1 MNDLAARER
10 IRSDLETTLIVEA
23 AAGTGKTTE
32 LVARI
37 ISLVRSGVGLDRILS
52 VTFTDKAAGE
62 MKLRLRA
69 ELEKARAGAVAIEHD
84 RFTLALSRLEVAQI
98 GTIHSLCADLLRERP
113 VEARVDPL
121 FEVAAGETADR
132 LFDQAFD
139 SWFQQVVADPPEGV
153 RRLLRRKSRFRD
165 APGQREVLREAG
177 RSLADHRDFAAPW
190 RREPF
195 NRAQAVAGLVEK
207 LGELAAISAKAQ
219 RPQDWCA
226 KSLAELARWHGELVR
241 REALRGRDDDGV
253 EAELSALCKHKLWA
267 WKGSGKFFASGLE
280 RASVVALRDAVKV
293 ELEQFTERAEADLA
307 ACLHDELRPLIDA
320 YEALKTRAG
329 CLDFLDLL
337 LRARDLV
344 RDDRQVREEL
354 QARFNRLLVD
364 EFQDTDPL
372 QAEILLLLAA
382 DDPAERDWTRAHP
395 LPGKLFVVGDPKQ
408 SIYRF
413 RRADIALYEDVKAR
427 LLSRGAELIHL
438 TVSFRS
444 VPSIQ
449 TAVNAAFAPRMIS
462 AGDGAQASYVALD
475 PARPEPAGRPTV
487 VALPAPKIY
496 GDRGVAKWII
506 EKSYPDAVGAFVDFL
521 VRKSGWTITE
531 RDKPDA
537 PVPLEARHIC
547 LLFKRMQSF
556 GDDLTRGYVRA
567 LEARRIAHVLVGG
580 RSYHEREEILAVR
593 NAATAIE
600 WPGDELAVFATL
612 RGPFFALGDD
622 ALLLFHE
629 RQKKLSPLRR
639 FEPVALAALSPPE
652 REVADA
658 LAVLRE
664 LHLRRN
670 RRPIADTL
678 SRLLDQTRAHAGIA
692 IWPTGEQALA
702 NVLQV
707 LELARRFEAAGASS
721 FRGFVD
727 RLAADADRGESGEAP
742 VVEEGT
748 EGVRIMSVHKAKGLE
763 FPVVILCDPTAPL
776 SFRNPSRHVDPA
788 RKLWAMPLAGCVPAE
803 LLEHREAVLQ
813 RDRDEAVR
821 VAYVAATRARDLL
834 VLPQTGD
841 GELEGWLDVL
851 NPALLPRP
859 LDRRSP
865 RDAPGCPPFGKET
878 VLDRPEGVFAAL
890 SVAPGLH
897 SPQAGA
903 HEVVWWDPAS
913 LELDKEP
920 AGGIRGEAL
929 LVEDDVS
936 RPAATAASRGHD
948 EWKTRRAAAVAQGLR
963 PSLRI
968 ATPSQ
973 LDSSS
978 PSSPTPSWPPSA
990 AGSSSAPAEP
1000 SSALIAVVGEAAEG
1014 DVRRPEVATSG
1025 SGVPR
1030 PEATAPSTSPVP
1042 PSSPAGAPLS
1052 AATARAGAGARS
1064 LAAGLP
1070 EAWALPAAEGVE
1082 VTWQRVGDRE
1092 AARPGGKRFGTLVHA
1107 TLAAID
1113 LRADAAA
1120 VGRAAAAEGR
1130 QMNASDAEV
1139 QAAARAVN
1147 VALRHPL
1154 LARAAASADCR
1165 RETPLFQRAADGTLI
1180 EGVVDLAFRE
1190 HPPGAAPFWTVV
1202 DFKTDARAEDHPHYL
1217 TQLRLYCA
1225 AVTAATGE
1233 AAQGVI
1239 LSV

>member
-62 MKLRLRA
+62 MKLRLRS
-69 ELEKARAGAVAIEHD
+69 ELEKARAGAAAVEHD

-139 SWFQQVVADPPEGV
+139 AWFQQAVADPPEGV

-177 RSLADHRDFAAPW
+177 RGLADHRDFAAPW

-195 NRAQAVAGLVEK
+195 DRAGAVAALVDRI
-207 LGELAAISAKAQ
+207 GELAEISARAQ

-226 KSLAELARWHGELVR
+226 KSLAELARWHAELVR

-267 WKGSGKFFASGLE
+267 WKGNGKFFAPGLE

-354 QARFNRLLVD
+354 QARFSRLLVD

-395 LPGKLFVVGDPKQ
+395 VPGKLFVVGDPKQ

-427 LLSRGAELIHL
+427 LLSRGAQLLHL

-449 TAVNAAFAPRMIS
+449 AAVNAAFAPRMIS

-521 VRKSGWTITE
+521 VRKSGWTVTE

-537 PVPLEARHIC
+537 PAPLEARHIC

-629 RQKKLSPLRR
+629 RQGKLQPTRAFDPAALLPA
-639 FEPVALAALSPPE
+639 ELEVAAALAI
-652 REVADA
+652 
-658 LAVLRE
+658 LRE

-727 RLAADADRGESGEAP
+727 RLAADAERGESGEAP

-813 RDRDEAVR
+813 RDREEAVR

-834 VLPQTGD
+834 VVPQTGD

-865 RDAPGCPPFGKET
+865 REAPGCPPFGKET

-897 SPQAGA
+897 APQAGA

-913 LELDKEP
+913 LELNKEP
-920 AGGIRGEAL
+920 AGGIRGEEL

-936 RPAATAASRGHD
+936 RPAANAASRGHD
-948 EWKTRRAAAVAQGLR
+948 EWRARRAAALAQGLL

-973 LDSSS
+973 LDGAHPAPAAAGPLAAQPNAASGEAVAAPAAGAQRSSASS
-978 PSSPTPSWPPSA
+978 PDPR
-990 AGSSSAPAEP
+990 GGSAP
-1000 SSALIAVVGEAAEG
+1000 GAA
-1014 DVRRPEVATSG
+1014 
-1025 SGVPR
+1025 
-1030 PEATAPSTSPVP
+1030 
-1042 PSSPAGAPLS
+1042 
-1052 AATARAGAGARS
+1052 ARAA
-1064 LAAGLP
+1064 LP
-1070 EAWALPAAEGVE
+1070 DAWALPAVDGVA
-1082 VTWQRVGDRE
+1082 VAWQRAGDRE
-1092 AARPGGKRFGTLVHA
+1092 SGRPGGKRFGILVHA

-1120 VGRAAAAEGR
+1120 VARAAAAEGR
-1130 QMNASDAEV
+1130 QMNASEAEV
-1139 QAAARAVN
+1139 QAAARAVS

-1154 LARAAASADCR
+1154 LARAAKSADCR
-1165 RETPLFQRAADGTLI
+1165 RETPLFQRAKDGTLI

-1190 HPPGAAPFWTVV
+1190 HAAGAAPLWTVV

-1233 AAQGVI
+1233 PAQGVI

>member
-1 MNDLAARER
+1 MNDLAARQR
-10 IRSDLETTLIVEA
+10 IRGDLGATLIVEA

-37 ISLVRSGVGLDRILS
+37 VSLVQSGVGLDRILS

-69 ELEKARAGAVAIEHD
+69 ELEKARAGAPPDENQ
-84 RFTLALSRLEVAQI
+84 RFTAALSRLEVAQI

-121 FEVAAGETADR
+121 FEVAAGDTADR

-139 SWFQQVVADPPEGV
+139 AWFQQVVSDPPEGV

-165 APGQREVLREAG
+165 GPGQREVLRDAG
-177 RSLADHRDFAAPW
+177 RGLADHRDFDAAW

-195 NRAQAVAGLVEK
+195 DRAGALGRLVDQV
-207 LGELAAISAKAQ
+207 GELAALAPRAQ
-219 RPQDWCA
+219 RAQDWCA
-226 KSLAELARWHGELVR
+226 KSLADLARWHGELVR
-241 REALRGRDDDGV
+241 REALRGRDDDGL
-253 EAELSALCKHKLWA
+253 EAELTALCRHKLWG
-267 WKGSGKFFASGLE
+267 WKGSGKWFAPGLE
-280 RASVVALRDAVKV
+280 RISVLSLRDAAKV
-293 ELEQFTERAEADLA
+293 ELERFTERAEADLA

-320 YEALKTRAG
+320 YETLKSRAG

-354 QARFNRLLVD
+354 QARFSRLLVD

-382 DDPAERDWTRAHP
+382 DDPAERDWTRARP

-413 RRADIALYEDVKAR
+413 RRADIALYEDVKTR
-427 LLSRGAELIHL
+427 LLARGAELLHL

-449 TAVNAAFAPRMIS
+449 TAVNAAFAPRMVS
-462 AGDGAQASYVALD
+462 SGDGAQASYVALD

-496 GDRGVAKWII
+496 GDRGVARWII
-506 EKSYPDAVGAFVDFL
+506 EESYPDAVGAFVDFL
-521 VRKSGWTITE
+521 VRKSGWAITE

-629 RQKKLSPLRR
+629 RQGKLQPTRV
-639 FEPVALAALSPPE
+639 FDPAALLPAE
-652 REVADA
+652 REVAAA
-658 LAVLRE
+658 LSVLRE
-664 LHLRRN
+664 LHRGRN

-727 RLAADADRGESGEAP
+727 RLAADAERGESGEAP

-776 SFRNPSRHVDPA
+776 SFRNPSRHVEPE

-813 RDRDEAVR
+813 RDREEAVR

-834 VLPQTGD
+834 VVPQTGD

-851 NPALLPRP
+851 NPVLLPKP
-859 LDRRSP
+859 FERRAP

-878 VLDRPEGVFAAL
+878 VLDQPEGAFAV

-897 SPQAGA
+897 APQAGT
-903 HEVVWWDPAS
+903 HQVVWWDPAS
-913 LELDKEP
+913 LELGKEP

-929 LVEDDVS
+929 LVEDDGS
-936 RPAATAASRGHD
+936 RPTATAASRAHE
-948 EWKTRRAAAVAQGLR
+948 EWKARRAGALAQGAR
-963 PSLRI
+963 PSLRV

-973 LDSSS
+973 LD
-978 PSSPTPSWPPSA
+978 PARP
-990 AGSSSAPAEP
+990 APATA
-1000 SSALIAVVGEAAEG
+1000 SATP
-1014 DVRRPEVATSG
+1014 DP
-1025 SGVPR
+1025 
-1030 PEATAPSTSPVP
+1030 AP
-1042 PSSPAGAPLS
+1042 
-1052 AATARAGAGARS
+1052 GAGAASAALARAPPAGPDPLS
-1064 LAAGLP
+1064 QVLTDAAGMDVSHQRT
-1070 EAWALPAAEGVE
+1070 VE
-1082 VTWQRVGDRE
+1082 RE
-1092 AARPGGKRFGTLVHA
+1092 EARPRGKRFGTLVHA

-1113 LRADAAA
+1113 LRADDAA

-1130 QMNASDAEV
+1130 MMGASESEV
-1139 QAAARAVN
+1139 RAAARAVA

-1154 LARAAASADCR
+1154 LQRAAASADCR
-1165 RETPLFQRAADGTLI
+1165 RETPVFMQAADGVI
-1180 EGVVDLAFRE
+1180 VEGVVDLAFRE
-1190 HPPGAAPFWTVV
+1190 TAAGAASRWTVV

-1217 TQLRLYCA
+1217 AQLRLYCA

>member
-1 MNDLAARER
+1 MNDLPARER
-10 IRSDLETTLIVEA
+10 IRKDLDSTLLVEA

-37 ISLVRSGVGLDRILS
+37 VSLVRSGVGLDGILS

-69 ELEKARAGAVAIEHD
+69 ELEKARESARDVEHQ
-84 RFTLALSRLEVAQI
+84 RFTAALSRLEVAQI

-132 LFDQAFD
+132 LFDHAFD
-139 SWFQQVVADPPEGV
+139 AWFQQQVAEPPEGV
-153 RRLLRRKSRFRD
+153 RRLLRRKSRHRD
-165 APGQREVLREAG
+165 GPSQREVLREAG
-177 RSLADHRDFAAPW
+177 RGLTDHRDFPAPW

-195 NRAQAVAGLVEK
+195 DRQAELARLVEK
-207 LGELAAISAKAQ
+207 VGELAGLAARAQ

-226 KSLAELARWHGELVR
+226 RSLSELARWHGELSR
-241 REALRGRDDDGV
+241 RESLRGRDEDGL
-253 EAELSALCKHKLWA
+253 EAELAALSRQKLWG
-267 WKGSGKFFASGLE
+267 WKGNGKFFAPGLE
-280 RASVVALRDAVKV
+280 RQSVLALRDALKA
-293 ELEQFTERAEADLA
+293 ELDRFAERAEADLA

-320 YEALKTRAG
+320 YEAAKTRAG

-344 RDDRQVREEL
+344 RDDRQVRGEL
-354 QARFNRLLVD
+354 QARFSRLLVD

-395 LPGKLFVVGDPKQ
+395 VPGKLFVVGDPKQ

-449 TAVNAAFAPRMIS
+449 AAVNAAFAPRMVS

-475 PARPEPAGRPTV
+475 PARPEPGGRPTV
-487 VALPAPKIY
+487 VALPAPRIY
-496 GDRGVAKWII
+496 GDRGSVANWII

-521 VRKSGWTITE
+521 VRQSGWTVTE
-531 RDKPDA
+531 RDRPEA
-537 PVPLEARHIC
+537 PVPLEPRHIC
-547 LLFKRMQSF
+547 LLFKRLQSF

-600 WPGDELAVFATL
+600 WPGDDLAVFATL

-622 ALLLFHE
+622 ALLLFHQ
-629 RQKKLSPLRR
+629 RQGKLNPRRR
-639 FEPVALAALSPPE
+639 FDAAALLPAE
-652 REVADA
+652 REVAEA
-658 LAVLRE
+658 LAVLRA
-664 LHLRRN
+664 LHDGRN

-678 SRLLDQTRAHAGIA
+678 SRLLDQTRAHAGLA

-727 RLAADADRGESGEAP
+727 RLASDADRGESGEAP

-788 RKLWAMPLAGCVPAE
+788 RRLWAMPLAGCVPHE
-803 LLEHREAVLQ
+803 LIEHREAVLR

-834 VLPQTGD
+834 VVPQTGD
-841 GELEGWLDVL
+841 GELEGWLEVL
-851 NPALLPRP
+851 NPAILPRP
-859 LDRRSP
+859 LDRRTP
-865 RDAPGCPPFGKET
+865 REAPGCPPFGKET
-878 VLDRPEGVFAAL
+878 VLDRPDGAFAAL
-890 SVAPGLH
+890 PVAPGLH
-897 SPQAGA
+897 APQAGA

-913 LELDKEP
+913 LELDRAP

-929 LVEDDVS
+929 LVEDDGS
-936 RPAATAASRGHD
+936 RPTATAAARAHQ
-948 EWKTRRAAAVAQGLR
+948 EWKARRADAVARGSL

-973 LDSSS
+973 LDG
-978 PSSPTPSWPPSA
+978 PPPAPPAAAGAASSA
-990 AGSSSAPAEP
+990 AGAASRAAGAASRAAGAASPAAGAASP
-1000 SSALIAVVGEAAEG
+1000 AAVGAAL
-1014 DVRRPEVATSG
+1014 
-1025 SGVPR
+1025 
-1030 PEATAPSTSPVP
+1030 
-1042 PSSPAGAPLS
+1042 PAGAGGDVS
-1052 AATARAGAGARS
+1052 HQR
-1064 LAAGLP
+1064 
-1070 EAWALPAAEGVE
+1070 AEG
-1082 VTWQRVGDRE
+1082 RE
-1092 AARPGGKRFGTLVHA
+1092 AARPGGKRFGILVHA
-1107 TLAAID
+1107 TLEAVD
-1113 LRADAAA
+1113 LRADADA
-1120 VGRAAAAEGR
+1120 VGRAAVVQGR
-1130 QMNASDAEV
+1130 LVGASEEEV
-1139 QAAARAVN
+1139 SAAARAVAG
-1147 VALRHPL
+1147 ALRHPL
-1154 LARAAASADCR
+1154 LLRAARSADCR
-1165 RETPLFQRAADGTLI
+1165 RETPLFLRGAEGALL

-1190 HPPGAAPFWTVV
+1190 QPSGAPPCWTVV

>member
-10 IRSDLETTLIVEA
+10 IRGDLDATLIVEA

-37 ISLVRSGVGLDRILS
+37 VSLVRSGVGLDRILS

-69 ELEKARAGAVAIEHD
+69 ELEKARTGAMATVEHE
-84 RFTLALSRLEVAQI
+84 RFTDALSRLEVAQI

-139 SWFQQVVADPPEGV
+139 TWFQQVVADPPEGV

-177 RSLADHRDFAAPW
+177 RSLTDHRDFAAPW

-195 NRAQAVAGLVEK
+195 DRADAVARLVGK
-207 LGELAAISAKAQ
+207 IGELAALAAKAQ
-219 RPQDWCA
+219 RAQDWCA
-226 KSLAELARWHGELVR
+226 KSFTELSRWHDERVR
-241 REALRGRDDDGV
+241 REALRGRDDDGL
-253 EAELSALCKHKLWA
+253 EAGLAALCRHKLWG
-267 WKGSGKFFASGLE
+267 WKGNGKWFAPGLE
-280 RASVVALRDAVKV
+280 RSSVLSLRDAVKL
-293 ELEQFTERAEADLA
+293 EIEQFTERAEADLA

-320 YEALKTRAG
+320 YEALKGRAG

-344 RDDRQVREEL
+344 RDDRPVREEL
-354 QARFNRLLVD
+354 QARFSRLLVD

-382 DDPAERDWTRAHP
+382 DDPAERDWTRARP
-395 LPGKLFVVGDPKQ
+395 VPGKLFVVGDPKQ

-413 RRADIALYEDVKAR
+413 RRADIALYENVKAR
-427 LLSRGAELIHL
+427 LLSHSAELVHL

-449 TAVNAAFAPRMIS
+449 TAVNAAFAPRMVS
-462 AGDGAQASYVALD
+462 GGDGGQASYVALD
-475 PARPEPAGRPTV
+475 PARPEPVGRPTV
-487 VALPAPKIY
+487 VALPAPRIY
-496 GDRGVAKWII
+496 SDRGSVVKWEI

-521 VRKSGWTITE
+521 VRKSGWTVTE

-600 WPGDELAVFATL
+600 WPDDELAVFATL

-629 RQKKLSPLRR
+629 RQGKLRPTRA
-639 FEPVALAALSPPE
+639 FEPAARDALLPAE

-658 LAVLRE
+658 LALLRE
-664 LHLRRN
+664 LHFRRN

-707 LELARRFEAAGASS
+707 FELARRFEAAGASS

-727 RLAADADRGESGEAP
+727 RLAADAERGESGEAP

-763 FPVVILCDPTAPL
+763 FPVVILCDPTAPV
-776 SFRNPSRHVDPA
+776 SFRNPSRYVDPE
-788 RKLWAMPLAGCVPAE
+788 RKLWAMPLAGCVPFE
-803 LLEHREAVLQ
+803 LLQHREAVLQ
-813 RDRDEAVR
+813 RDREEAVR

-834 VLPQTGD
+834 VVPQTGD
-841 GELEGWLDVL
+841 GELEGWLEVL
-851 NPALLPRP
+851 NPVLLPKP
-859 LDRRSP
+859 LERRAP

-878 VLDRPEGVFAAL
+878 VLDRPDNVFSEGQPAL
-890 SVAPGLH
+890 PVAPGLH
-897 SPQAGA
+897 APQAGV

-913 LELDKEP
+913 LELNKEP

-929 LVEDDVS
+929 LVEDDGS
-936 RPAATAASRGHD
+936 RETATAASRAHD
-948 EWKTRRAAAVAQGLR
+948 EWKARRAAAVARGAQ
-963 PSLRI
+963 PSLRV

-973 LDSSS
+973 LEALRSAS
-978 PSSPTPSWPPSA
+978 PVHSAPSIAASPIQPASIAASAQQPAAQQPSA
-990 AGSSSAPAEP
+990 
-1000 SSALIAVVGEAAEG
+1000 
-1014 DVRRPEVATSG
+1014 G
-1025 SGVPR
+1025 SGGLGLR
-1030 PEATAPSTSPVP
+1030 
-1042 PSSPAGAPLS
+1042 
-1052 AATARAGAGARS
+1052 
-1064 LAAGLP
+1064 GLP
-1070 EAWALPAAEGVE
+1070 ALGGVE
-1082 VTWQRVGDRE
+1082 VSYQRAGDPE
-1092 AARPGGKRFGTLVHA
+1092 PARPGGKRFGTLVHA
-1107 TLAAID
+1107 TLATID

-1120 VGRAAAAEGR
+1120 IGRAAAAEGR
-1130 QMNASDAEV
+1130 MVNASGPEM
-1139 QAAARAVN
+1139 QAAARAVEA
-1147 VALRHPL
+1147 ALLHPL
-1154 LARAAASADCR
+1154 LARAARSADCR
-1165 RETPLFQRAADGTLI
+1165 RETPVFWRDADGTLI

-1190 HPPGAAPFWTVV
+1190 HPAGAAPSWTVV

-1217 TQLRLYCA
+1217 IQLRIYCA

-1233 AAQGVI
+1233 AAKGVI

>member
-1 MNDLAARER
+1 MNDLAARVR
-10 IRSDLETTLIVEA
+10 IRGDLEATLIVEA

-37 ISLVRSGVGLDRILS
+37 VSLVRSGIGLDRILS

-69 ELEKARAGAVAIEHD
+69 ELEKAREGAAVAAEHD
-84 RFTLALSRLEVAQI
+84 RLTVALSRLEVAQI

-113 VEARVDPL
+113 VEAQVDPL

-139 SWFQQVVADPPEGV
+139 AWFQQVVALPPEGV

-177 RSLADHRDFAAPW
+177 RSLSEHRDFAAPW

-195 NRAQAVAGLVEK
+195 DRTGGVALLVDEIGK
-207 LGELAAISAKAQ
+207 LAELAAKAQ
-219 RPQDWCA
+219 RAQDWCA

-241 REALRGRDDDGV
+241 REALRGRDEDGL
-253 EAELSALCKHKLWA
+253 EAELALLCRHKLWG
-267 WKGSGKFFASGLE
+267 WKGSGKWFAEGIE
-280 RASVVALRDAVKV
+280 RKSVLVLRDTVKLA
-293 ELEQFTERAEADLA
+293 LEQFTERAEADLA
-307 ACLHDELRPLIDA
+307 ACLQGELRPPIDA
-320 YEALKTRAG
+320 YETLKGRAG

-354 QARFNRLLVD
+354 QARFSRVLVD

-372 QAEILLLLAA
+372 QAEILLLLSA
-382 DDPAERDWTRAHP
+382 DDPAERDWTRARP
-395 LPGKLFVVGDPKQ
+395 VPGKLFVVGDPKQ

-413 RRADIALYEDVKAR
+413 RRADIALYQDVKTR
-427 LLSRGAELIHL
+427 LLSSGAELVHL

-449 TAVNAAFAPRMIS
+449 TAVNAAFAPRMGS
-462 AGDGAQASYVALD
+462 ASPEAGDGGQARYVALD
-475 PARPEPAGRPTV
+475 PARPEPAGRPTI
-487 VALPAPKIY
+487 VALPAPRIY
-496 GDRGVAKWII
+496 GDRGSVVNWQI

-521 VRKSGWTITE
+521 VRRSGWTITE
-531 RDKPDA
+531 RDRPDQ
-537 PVPLEARHIC
+537 PVPLEARHVC

-556 GDDLTRGYVRA
+556 GADLTRGYVRA

-600 WPGDELAVFATL
+600 WPLDELAVFATL

-629 RQKKLSPLRR
+629 RQGKLHPLRP
-639 FEPVALAALSPPE
+639 FDPAALAALLPPE

-664 LHLRRN
+664 LHLLRN
-670 RRPIADTL
+670 RRPIAGTL

-727 RLAADADRGESGEAP
+727 RLAADAERGESGEAP

-748 EGVRIMSVHKAKGLE
+748 EGVRLMSVHKAKGLE

-776 SFRNPSRHVDPA
+776 SFRNPSRHVDPE
-788 RKLWAMPLAGCVPAE
+788 RKLWAMPLAGCVPSE

-813 RDRDEAVR
+813 RDREEAVR

-834 VLPQTGD
+834 VVPQTGD
-841 GELEGWLDVL
+841 GELEGWLEVL
-851 NPALLPRP
+851 NPVLLPKL
-859 LDRRSP
+859 LDRRAP

-878 VLDRPEGVFAAL
+878 VLDRPDGAYAAP
-890 SVAPGLH
+890 SVSPGLH
-897 SPQAGA
+897 APQAGA
-903 HEVVWWDPAS
+903 HEVVWWDPAA
-913 LELDKEP
+913 LELNVEP
-920 AGGIRGEAL
+920 GGGIRAEAL
-929 LVEDDVS
+929 LVEDDGS
-936 RPAATAASRGHD
+936 RQTASAASRAHED
-948 EWKTRRAAAVAQGLR
+948 WKARRQGAVTRGAQ
-963 PSLRI
+963 PSVRV

-973 LDSSS
+973 LDADGAAA
-978 PSSPTPSWPPSA
+978 PPRPAPPGVAAARAPSA
-990 AGSSSAPAEP
+990 TFAPMGGRVIQP
-1000 SSALIAVVGEAAEG
+1000 K
-1014 DVRRPEVATSG
+1014 
-1025 SGVPR
+1025 
-1030 PEATAPSTSPVP
+1030 ATAPSNRE
-1042 PSSPAGAPLS
+1042 AF
-1052 AATARAGAGARS
+1052 ARTGELDLR
-1064 LAAGLP
+1064 
-1070 EAWALPAAEGVE
+1070 ALPAVGAVE
-1082 VTWQRVGDRE
+1082 VSYQHILDRE
-1092 AARPGGKRFGTLVHA
+1092 RTRPGGKRFGSLVHA

-1113 LRADAAA
+1113 LRAGAAA
-1120 VGRAAAAEGR
+1120 IGRAAAAEGR
-1130 QMNASDAEV
+1130 MVGASETEV
-1139 QAAARAVN
+1139 QAAARAVEA
-1147 VALRHPL
+1147 ALRHPL
-1154 LARAAASADCR
+1154 LARAARSADCR
-1165 RETPLFQRAADGTLI
+1165 RETPLFQRADDGTLV

-1190 HPPGAAPFWTVV
+1190 HLAGAAPAWTVV
-1202 DFKTDARAEDHPHYL
+1202 DFKTDARAEDHPGYL
-1217 TQLRLYCA
+1217 IQLRLYCA

-1233 AAQGVI
+1233 SAMGVI